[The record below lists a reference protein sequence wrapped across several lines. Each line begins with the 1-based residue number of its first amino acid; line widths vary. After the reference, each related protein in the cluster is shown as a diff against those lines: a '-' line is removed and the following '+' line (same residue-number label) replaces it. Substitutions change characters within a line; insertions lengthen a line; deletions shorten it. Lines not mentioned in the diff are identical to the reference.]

1 MTSHFKLPKL
11 IAVTLL
17 AILMF
22 SPMFVLHGL
31 GKFDFWWWMSTNLVV
46 LISLSLFIDPT
57 YRKFLREDFS
67 TGIPRKLLFGLASAV
82 LLYFFFFAGNKLSRL
97 MFDFAGQGISDV
109 YAFKGD
115 AEGIRIGILMLL
127 VIGPGEEF
135 FWRGFLQRHFQDRL
149 GQMER
154 FHTGDCHLYRRP
166 RPDRQPDAHRGGAGG
181 RAFLGLDVHEVQ
193 FHGDEYRQPYDL
205 GYFRVSDPAFQL
217 KYLI

>member
-1 MTSHFKLPKL
+1 MTSHFKLPNL

-67 TGIPRKLLFGLASAV
+67 SGIPRKMLFGLASAV

-149 GQMER
+149 GKWRGFILGTVIYTAVHVLTGNLMLIVAALVAGL
-154 FHTGDCHLYRRP
+154 FWGWMYMKYNSMVMNIVSHTIWDIFV
-166 RPDRQPDAHRGGAGG
+166 
-181 RAFLGLDVHEVQ
+181 FLILP
-193 FHGDEYRQPYDL
+193 FN
-205 GYFRVSDPAFQL
+205 
-217 KYLI
+217 

>member
-1 MTSHFKLPKL
+1 MEMTSYFKLPKL

-67 TGIPRKLLFGLASAV
+67 TGIPRKILLGLASAV

-115 AEGIRIGILMLL
+115 AEGIRIGVLMLL

-149 GQMER
+149 GKWRGFILGTVIYTGVHILTGNLMLIVAALVAGL
-154 FHTGDCHLYRRP
+154 FWGWMYMKYNSMVMNIVSHTIWDIFV
-166 RPDRQPDAHRGGAGG
+166 
-181 RAFLGLDVHEVQ
+181 FLILP
-193 FHGDEYRQPYDL
+193 FN
-205 GYFRVSDPAFQL
+205 
-217 KYLI
+217 